1 MNSTVTKPLAGIV
14 RVSELLPVGSTIVS
28 DDAIETVLW
37 AVAVSIQMILS
48 PAAKSLYVELM
59 ETLDTFFD
67 KV

>member
-1 MNSTVTKPLAGIV
+1 MNNTATKPLAGIV
-14 RVSELLPVGSTIVS
+14 RVSVLPVGVTIVS

-37 AVAVSIQMILS
+37 AVAVSIQRILS
-48 PAAKSLYVELM
+48 PAAKSVYVELM